1 VTDKRRGKMR
11 VLIGFVVLALLVP
24 SLAWGKIGGGDIV
37 FHAEGAADSTFSH
50 EAHVNKAAL
59 KCKDCH
65 PAIFQMAEGYGKTK
79 MADMA
84 KGLSCGACHNGKKA
98 FTVKANC
105 VKCHPS

>member
-1 VTDKRRGKMR
+1 MR
-11 VLIGFVVLALLVP
+11 VLIGLVVLALLAP
-24 SLAWGKIGGGDIV
+24 LPAMGKIGGGDIV
-37 FHAEGAADSTFSH
+37 FHAEGATDSTFSH
-50 EAHVNKAAL
+50 EAHVSKKGL

-65 PAIFQMAEGYGKTK
+65 PAIFQMTEGYGKAK

-84 KGLSCGACHNGKKA
+84 KGQSCGACHNGTKA